1 MDLIGRVTV
10 SVKLLMTW
18 DIIPGREQEYF
29 EFVVREF
36 IPGIQQLGLEPT
48 DAWVTVYGKQPQI
61 LTAIQAGSKETLDEI
76 LASPEWDSLVVR
88 LEDYVD
94 NLVSKTVLNKPGFQM

>member
-1 MDLIGRVTV
+1 M

-61 LTAIQAGSKETLDEI
+61 LTSIQAGSKETLDNI
-76 LASPEWDSLVVR
+76 LASPEWDSLLAR

-94 NLVSKTVLNKPGFQM
+94 NLVSKTVHHKPGFQM

>member
-1 MDLIGRVTV
+1 
-10 SVKLLMTW
+10 MTW
-18 DIIPGREQEYF
+18 DIIPGQEQEYF

-61 LTAIQAGSKETLDEI
+61 LTSAEVRTKESLNDI
-76 LASPEWDSLVVR
+76 LASTQWDNLLIR
-88 LEDYVD
+88 LNDYVE
-94 NLVSKTVLNKPGFQM
+94 NLTFKTVHNKPGFQI

>member
-1 MDLIGRVTV
+1 M

-61 LTAIQAGSKETLDEI
+61 LTSAEIRSNQTMDEI
-76 LASPEWDSLVVR
+76 LASPDWDSLLVR
-88 LEDYVD
+88 LTDYVE
-94 NLVSKTVLNKPGFQM
+94 NLTFKTINKKPGFQM